1 MDLHGEFEQSRF
13 FNQARMDRRAA
24 DALVGLAA
32 GMIADGT
39 INQAEAEFLK
49 NWLESNL
56 VHLHDPVVNLL
67 YGRLAC
73 MLQDGILDADESAD
87 LLSILHSFAGL
98 SPTKPTPGEQAF
110 TAPNDLPF
118 CTPAPELA
126 WDGRVFVF
134 TGTMAYG
141 PRKACQQLVEERGG
155 LIGGSVNKKTH
166 YLIVGSIGNEQWR
179 HSSYGLKIMRA
190 VELREAG
197 CPLHIIGEDH
207 WQTALFSPD

>member
-1 MDLHGEFEQSRF
+1 MDLHGEFEASRF
-13 FNQARMDRRAA
+13 FNQSRIDRRAA

-49 NWLESNL
+49 DWLESNL
-56 VHLHDPVVNLL
+56 AHLHDPVINLL
-67 YGRLAC
+67 YSRLSC

-87 LLSILHSFAGL
+87 LLSMLHSFAGL
-98 SPTKPTPGEQAF
+98 SPAKPKASYHAF

-118 CTPAPELA
+118 CAPAPELS

-141 PRKACQQLVEERGG
+141 PRKICQGLVEERGG
-155 LIGGSVNKKTH
+155 KIGGSVNKKTH

-179 HSSYGLKIMRA
+179 HSSYGSKIIRA
-190 VELREAG
+190 VELRESG
-197 CPLHIIGEDH
+197 CPLHIVGEDH
-207 WQTALFSPD
+207 WQQALFAPV

>member
-1 MDLHGEFEQSRF
+1 MDLHGEFEASRF

-56 VHLHDPVVNLL
+56 AYLHDPVINLL
-67 YGRLAC
+67 YSRLSC

-87 LLSILHSFAGL
+87 LLSMLHGFAGL
-98 SPTKPTPGEQAF
+98 SPTKPNASDQAF
-110 TAPNDLPF
+110 TAPNDLPL
-118 CTPAPELA
+118 CSPAPELL
-126 WDGRVFVF
+126 WDGRMFVF

-155 LIGGSVNKKTH
+155 RIGGSVNKKTH
-166 YLIVGSIGNEQWR
+166 YLVVGSIGNDQWR
-179 HSSYGLKIMRA
+179 HSSYGLKIMKA

-197 CPLHIIGEDH
+197 CPVHIVGEDH
-207 WQTALFSPD
+207 WQQALFG